1 VRPKSTLL
9 LALVVAALGAF
20 VWLYEIEGGAERAE
34 KEEAAK
40 RFFAGVDAE
49 DISSIELRTED
60 GVNARLEREGDAGW
74 KLVAPREAPADRFA
88 VDGIASTLA
97 ELTPEATFETPEPL
111 ANYGLE
117 VEPAVRF
124 RAGDRDY
131 ALRLGK
137 TTPVGGNLYATD
149 AEGKRV
155 VTLASWRKNA
165 LVKTL
170 KQLRD
175 GRVLDFDRAQVKGVT
190 IQSADGRV
198 VLARIDDGWRIAEP
212 VDAKADV
219 DAVEGLL
226 SDLQYLRADEFVDAP
241 APDAELGFGAPWL
254 AIELA
259 RESGDPLRLL
269 VGATREDR
277 RVVRGSEGR
286 TFEVGA
292 SRLES
297 LPRQLG
303 AFRWKQLASFGT
315 DEAAAFELRFE
326 EPGAEPLVVTGAPDE
341 AEGWRTTPPATPGR
355 ASRIVSELSALRA
368 EEVAADAMG
377 DAELATLG
385 LAPARAT
392 LIVRGKANE
401 GHADGPV
408 LAEVKLGLPQPD
420 GRIPA
425 QRAGEPTV
433 YWVTANVSEALPVG
447 LAAWRAQ
454 FAAKEEEKAE
464 AAPDASAEAP
474 AAPAEDVPAEDPAED
489 APADDAP
496 AETAP

>member
-1 VRPKSTLL
+1 VKPRSTLL

-20 VWLYEIEGGAERAE
+20 VWFYEIEGGAKRAE

-40 RFFAGVDAE
+40 RLFPDVDAE
-49 DISSIELRTED
+49 DVSSIELRTED
-60 GVNARLEREGDAGW
+60 GVTARLEREGDAGW
-74 KLVAPREAPADRFA
+74 KLVAPLAAPADRFA

-111 ANYGLE
+111 ANYGLD

-124 RAGDRDY
+124 RAGDKDF

-155 VTLASWRKNA
+155 VALASWRKNA

-170 KQLRD
+170 KQIRD

-190 IQSADGRV
+190 IAGPDGRV
-198 VLARIDDGWRIAEP
+198 VLARVDGGWKIAEP
-212 VDAKADV
+212 VDAKADA

-241 APDAELGFGAPWL
+241 AADAQLGLDAPWL
-254 AIELA
+254 AIDLA
-259 RESGDPLRLL
+259 RESGDPLRLA
-269 VGATREDR
+269 VGAPREDR
-277 RVVRGSEGR
+277 RVVRGTAGR

-303 AFRWKQLASFGT
+303 AFRWKELASFGT
-315 DEAAAFELRFE
+315 DEAAALELRFE
-326 EPGAEPLVVTGAPDE
+326 EPGAEPLVVTGVPDE
-341 AEGWRTTPPATPGR
+341 QEGWRTTPPAAPGK
-355 ASRIVSELSALRA
+355 ASRIVTELSALRA

-377 DAELATLG
+377 GAELAALG
-385 LAPARAT
+385 LAPARVT
-392 LIVRGKANE
+392 LVVRGKANE

-408 LAEVKLGLPQPD
+408 LADVRLGAPQQG

-425 QRAGEPTV
+425 QRGGEPTV
-433 YWVTANVSEALPVG
+433 YWLVPGVAEALPTSRS
-447 LAAWRAQ
+447 AWQ
-454 FAAKEEEKAE
+454 DDFAPKEEPKPE
-464 AAPDASAEAP
+464 AAP
-474 AAPAEDVPAEDPAED
+474 PAEQS
-489 APADDAP
+489 APLEESP
-496 AETAP
+496 G

>member
-1 VRPKSTLL
+1 MRPKSTLL

-20 VWLYEIEGGAERAE
+20 VWFYEIEGGAERAE

-40 RFFAGVDAE
+40 RLFPDVDAE

-60 GVNARLEREGDAGW
+60 GVTARLEREADAGW
-74 KLVAPREAPADRFA
+74 KLVAPLAAPADRFA

-97 ELTPEATFETPEPL
+97 ELTPEATFDTPEPL
-111 ANYGLE
+111 ASYGLE

-124 RAGDRDY
+124 RAGERDF

-155 VTLASWRKNA
+155 VTLGSWRKNA

-175 GRVLDFDRAQVKGVT
+175 GRVLDFDRAQVKGIT

-198 VLARIDDGWRIAEP
+198 VLARVDGGWRIAEP
-212 VDAKADV
+212 VDAKADA
-219 DAVEGLL
+219 DAAEGLL

-241 APDAELGFGAPWL
+241 AADAALGLDAPWL

-259 RESGDPLRLL
+259 REDLDPLRLA
-269 VGATREDR
+269 VGATRDDR
-277 RVVRGSEGR
+277 RVVRGTAGR
-286 TFEVGA
+286 TFEIGA

-303 AFRWKQLASFGT
+303 AFRWKQLASFGP
-315 DEAAAFELRFE
+315 DEAAALELRFG

-341 AEGWRTTPPATPGR
+341 AEGWRTTPPAAPGK
-355 ASRIVSELSALRA
+355 ASRIVTELSALRA

-377 DAELATLG
+377 DAELAALG
-385 LAPARAT
+385 LAPPRAT
-392 LIVRGKANE
+392 LIVRGKPNE
-401 GHADGPV
+401 GHADGAV
-408 LAEVKLGLPQPD
+408 LAEVRLGRPQPD

-425 QRAGEPTV
+425 QRGGEPTV
-433 YWVTANVSEALPVG
+433 YWLVPTVAEALPTG
-447 LAAWRAQ
+447 LSAWRESFEAS
-454 FAAKEEEKAE
+454 EEPKAD

-474 AAPAEDVPAEDPAED
+474 D
-489 APADDAP
+489 APAQDAP
-496 AETAP
+496 AEEAPAETPP

>member
-1 VRPKSTLL
+1 MRPKSTLL

-20 VWLYEIEGGAERAE
+20 VWFYEIEGGAERAE
-34 KEEAAK
+34 QAEAAK
-40 RFFAGVDAE
+40 RLFPDVEPE

-60 GVNARLEREGDAGW
+60 GVTARLEREGEAGW
-74 KLVAPREAPADRFA
+74 KLVAPLAAPADRFA

-97 ELTPEATFETPEPL
+97 ELTPEATFDAPEPL

-117 VEPAVRF
+117 GEPAVRF
-124 RAGDRDY
+124 RAGERDF

-155 VTLASWRKNA
+155 VALASWRKNA

-170 KQLRD
+170 EQLRD
-175 GRVLDFDRAQVKGVT
+175 GRVLDFDPAQVKGIT
-190 IQSADGRV
+190 IAGPDGRV
-198 VLARIDDGWRIAEP
+198 VLARVDGGWKVAEP
-212 VDAKADV
+212 VDAKADA

-241 APDAELGFGAPWL
+241 AADAQLGLDAPWL

-259 RESGDPLRLL
+259 RESGDPLRLA

-277 RVVRGSEGR
+277 RVVRGTEGR

-315 DEAAAFELRFE
+315 DEVAAFELRFE
-326 EPGAEPLVVTGAPDE
+326 EPGAEPLVVSGVPDE
-341 AEGWRTTPPATPGR
+341 TEGWRTTPPAAPGK
-355 ASRIVSELSALRA
+355 ANRIVTELSALRA

-377 DAELATLG
+377 DAERAALG
-385 LAPARAT
+385 LAPPRAT

-408 LAEVKLGLPQPD
+408 LADVRLGLPQEG

-425 QRAGEPTV
+425 QRGGEPTV
-433 YWVTANVSEALPVG
+433 YWVVPTVAEALPTG
-447 LAAWRAQ
+447 LAAWREA
-454 FAAKEEEKAE
+454 FAAKEQ
-464 AAPDASAEAP
+464 AAKPEEAP
-474 AAPAEDVPAEDPAED
+474 SDE
-489 APADDAP
+489 AP
-496 AETAP
+496 AETAPPAEE

>member
-1 VRPKSTLL
+1 MRPKSTLL

-20 VWLYEIEGGAERAE
+20 VWFYEIEGGAERAE

-40 RFFAGVDAE
+40 RLFPDVDAE
-49 DISSIELRTED
+49 HVSSIELRTDD
-60 GVNARLEREGDAGW
+60 GATARLEREGDAGW
-74 KLVAPREAPADRFA
+74 KLVAPLAAPADRFA
-88 VDGIASTLA
+88 ADGIASTLA
-97 ELTPEATFETPEPL
+97 ELTPEATFDTPEPL

-124 RAGDRDY
+124 RAGERDY

-175 GRVLDFDRAQVKGVT
+175 GRVLDFDRAQVKGIT
-190 IQSADGRV
+190 IQGEGGRV
-198 VLARIDDGWRIAEP
+198 VLARTDDAWKIAEP
-212 VDAKADV
+212 VDAKADA

-241 APDAELGFGAPWL
+241 AADAALGLDAPWL
-254 AIELA
+254 RIELA
-259 RESGDPLRLL
+259 RESGEPLVLA

-277 RVVRGSEGR
+277 RVVRGTEGR
-286 TFEVGA
+286 TFEIGA

-303 AFRWKQLASFGT
+303 AFRWKQLASFGA
-315 DEAAAFELRFE
+315 DEAAAFELRFA
-326 EPGAEPLVVTGAPDE
+326 EPGAEPVVVSGEPDE
-341 AEGWRTTPPATPGR
+341 QEGWRTTPPAAPGK
-355 ASRIVSELSALRA
+355 ASRIVTELSGLRA
-368 EEVAADAMG
+368 DAVAADAMG
-377 DAELATLG
+377 DAELAGLG
-385 LAPARAT
+385 LAPPRAT
-392 LIVRGKANE
+392 LIVRGKPNE
-401 GHADGPV
+401 GHADGAL
-408 LAEVKLGLPQPD
+408 LAEVRLGPPQPD

-425 QRAGEPTV
+425 QRAGDPTV
-433 YWVTANVSEALPVG
+433 YWVVGAVAEALPTS
-447 LAAWRAQ
+447 LAAWRESFEAKQ
-454 FAAKEEEKAE
+454 EPPPAEPAAE
-464 AAPDASAEAP
+464 P
-474 AAPAEDVPAEDPAED
+474 APAEPAP
-489 APADDAP
+489 P
-496 AETAP
+496 ETAPPPAE

>member
-1 VRPKSTLL
+1 MRPRSTLL

-20 VWLYEIEGGAERAE
+20 VWFYEIEGGAERAE

-40 RFFAGVDAE
+40 HFFPDVDAE

-60 GVNARLEREGDAGW
+60 GTNVRLEREGDAGW
-74 KLVAPREAPADRFA
+74 KLVAPLAAPADRFA
-88 VDGIASTLA
+88 ADGIASTLA
-97 ELTPEATFETPEPL
+97 ELTPEATFDTPEPL
-111 ANYGLE
+111 ASYGLE

-124 RAGDRDY
+124 RAGDRDL
-131 ALRLGK
+131 ALRLGN

-149 AEGKRV
+149 GEGKRV

-175 GRVLDFDRAQVKGVT
+175 GRILDFDRAQVKGVT
-190 IQSADGRV
+190 IAGPDGRV
-198 VLARIDDGWRIAEP
+198 VLARVENGWKIAEP
-212 VDAKADV
+212 VDAKADA

-241 APDAELGFGAPWL
+241 AADAALGLDEPWL
-254 AIELA
+254 RIELT
-259 RESGDPLRLL
+259 RESGEPLTLAA
-269 VGATREDR
+269 GATHEDR
-277 RVVRGSEGR
+277 RVVRGSAGR
-286 TFEVGA
+286 TFEVGT

-315 DEAAAFELRFE
+315 DEAAAFELRLA
-326 EPGAEPLVVTGAPDE
+326 EPGAAEPLVVRGEPDE
-341 AEGWRTTPPATPGR
+341 QEGWRTTPPAAPGK
-355 ASRIVSELSALRA
+355 ASRIVTELSALRA

-377 DAELATLG
+377 DAELAGLG
-385 LAPARAT
+385 LAPPRAA
-392 LIVRGKANE
+392 LLVRGKANE

-408 LAEVKLGLPQPD
+408 LADVRLGAPQPD

-433 YWVTANVSEALPVG
+433 YWLVPAVAEALPTSA
-447 LAAWRAQ
+447 AAWRES
-454 FAAKEEEKAE
+454 FAAKEEPKPEE
-464 AAPDASAEAP
+464 PPSAEAP
-474 AAPAEDVPAEDPAED
+474 AEDALPEAPATESPVPEAPAE
-489 APADDAP
+489 
-496 AETAP
+496 

>member
-1 VRPKSTLL
+1 MRPRSTLL
-9 LALVVAALGAF
+9 LALVVVALGAF
-20 VWLYEIEGGAERAE
+20 VWFYEIEGGAQRAE

-40 RFFAGVDAE
+40 RLFPDVDAE
-49 DISSIELRTED
+49 DVSSIELRAED
-60 GVNARLEREGDAGW
+60 GTNVRLEREGDAGW
-74 KLVAPREAPADRFA
+74 KLVAPLAAPADRFA

-97 ELTPEATFETPEPL
+97 ELTPEATFDTPEPL

-124 RAGDRDY
+124 RAGERDF
-131 ALRLGK
+131 ALRLGH

-190 IQSADGRV
+190 IAGPDGRV
-198 VLARIDDGWRIAEP
+198 VLARADEGWKIAEP
-212 VDAKADV
+212 VDAKGDA

-241 APDAELGFGAPWL
+241 AADRALGLDEPWL
-254 AIELA
+254 RIELS
-259 RESGDPLRLL
+259 RESGDPLVLE

-277 RVVRGSEGR
+277 RVVRGTEGR

-297 LPRQLG
+297 LPRQLA

-315 DEAAAFELRFE
+315 DEATALELRFA
-326 EPGAEPLVVTGAPDE
+326 EPGAEPVVVTGEPDE
-341 AEGWRTTPPATPGR
+341 QEGWRTTPPAAPGK
-355 ASRIVSELSALRA
+355 ASRIVTELSGLRA

-377 DAELATLG
+377 DAELAALG
-385 LAPARAT
+385 LAPPRAT
-392 LIVRGKANE
+392 LTVRGKPNE

-408 LAEVKLGLPQPD
+408 VADVRLGPPQAD

-425 QRAGEPTV
+425 QRGGEPTV
-433 YWVTANVSEALPVG
+433 YWLVPAVGDALPTS
-447 LAAWRAQ
+447 LSAWRES
-454 FAAKEEEKAE
+454 FEAKEEPPPAQTGEAPPAE
-464 AAPDASAEAP
+464 TP
-474 AAPAEDVPAEDPAED
+474 AAPETPAPVDPAE
-489 APADDAP
+489 
-496 AETAP
+496 